1 MPFSAT
7 PLIGDGSTSLLVH
20 RSLLQG
26 TLQGDL
32 RENIPVEFLSKR
44 QHGAEILR
52 RNSFE
57 AATVPDIV
65 SDTQLGAQQ

>member
-1 MPFSAT
+1 MRPEQNLGQSQSVE
-7 PLIGDGSTSLLVH
+7 I
-20 RSLLQG
+20 Q
-26 TLQGDL
+26 
-32 RENIPVEFLSKR
+32 NIPVEFLSKR

-57 AATVPDIV
+57 AATVPGIV